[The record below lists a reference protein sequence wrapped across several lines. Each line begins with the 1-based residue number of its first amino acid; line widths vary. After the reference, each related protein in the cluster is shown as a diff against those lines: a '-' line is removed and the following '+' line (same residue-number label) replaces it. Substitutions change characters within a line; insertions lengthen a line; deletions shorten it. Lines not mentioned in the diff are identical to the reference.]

1 MPSFDGHWTTELYV
15 LLIIGQEPDF
25 QKTLIPTVM
34 NLNVS
39 SFGFSILIYGIT
51 TLQNQNGIFIY
62 KSIILTLAGSS
73 SPINPH
79 IILQNSPS
87 VYLSKITLYESF
99 LVFGRQIPSYYVH
112 GNLWTKLAPVWPFPG
127 VYILHWGQLDK
138 MQQLLRN
145 LFYLCYFC

>member
-1 MPSFDGHWTTELYV
+1 M

-87 VYLSKITLYESF
+87 VYLSKITLYEIF
-99 LVFGRQIPSYYVH
+99 LVFGRQIPSY
-112 GNLWTKLAPVWPFPG
+112 
-127 VYILHWGQLDK
+127 
-138 MQQLLRN
+138 
-145 LFYLCYFC
+145 

>member
-1 MPSFDGHWTTELYV
+1 M

-25 QKTLIPTVM
+25 QKKTLIPTVI

-39 SFGFSILIYGIT
+39 SFGFSILIYGMT

-87 VYLSKITLYESF
+87 VYLSKITLYEIF
-99 LVFGRQIPSYYVH
+99 LVFGRQIPPS
-112 GNLWTKLAPVWPFPG
+112 
-127 VYILHWGQLDK
+127 
-138 MQQLLRN
+138 
-145 LFYLCYFC
+145 